1 MVGKSYFPHK
11 THSFWN
17 SLPPSLC
24 YSEAPSLFPYF
35 ASYSGYLIL
44 VVPKI
49 SNWKKKLKK
58 NFFSHFFF
66 LEVISTINTRFSSI
80 GTILIRKPEVRQNGT
95 FVNFRNSPKQL
106 CRACGAYR
114 AAIFID
120 SSKVIKGEIL
130 SIVYRSFHVI
140 TTFWYDLRFGSYRPG
155 KSSGYLILVVPKISI
170 YFF

>member
-1 MVGKSYFPHK
+1 MLFGSTVSV
-11 THSFWN
+11 
-17 SLPPSLC
+17 
-24 YSEAPSLFPYF
+24 SLFCFLFRIPYF
-35 ASYSGYLIL
+35 GGTENFKL
-44 VVPKI
+44 
-49 SNWKKKLKK
+49 KKKLKK
-58 NFFSHFFF
+58 KFFSHFFF

-95 FVNFRNSPKQL
+95 SVNFRNSPKQL

-130 SIVYRSFHVI
+130 SIVYWSFHVI

-170 YFF
+170 FFLNYWIYFFFQFFLFGGY